1 MCSRVES
8 QSECFK
14 PERFGELTSAQFL
27 DTIDVSL
34 AKVKNAASIDTE
46 RKLERRVCFVSLH
59 GIFFE
64 LRIFSFK
71 ISQINCK
78 YILR

>member
-1 MCSRVES
+1 MQDQNDCS
-8 QSECFK
+8 K
-14 PERFGELTSAQFL
+14 PERFDELALAWFI

-34 AKVKNAASIDTE
+34 AKVKNAAPIDSKS
-46 RKLERRVCFVSLH
+46 KLERRACFILFR
-59 GIFFE
+59 GIFLE

-78 YILR
+78 YILRYT